1 MPLDTLGTH
10 SVISRDEL
18 EQVLVPWFGRRYEHW
33 LRHQVRPDPTDP
45 LVVRIPNDLYDEYR
59 RRPKMTPLTREQK
72 RRLGV
77 H

>member
-1 MPLDTLGTH
+1 MTLDTLGTY

-18 EQVLVPWFGRRYEHW
+18 EQALVPWFGRRYERW

-77 H
+77 R